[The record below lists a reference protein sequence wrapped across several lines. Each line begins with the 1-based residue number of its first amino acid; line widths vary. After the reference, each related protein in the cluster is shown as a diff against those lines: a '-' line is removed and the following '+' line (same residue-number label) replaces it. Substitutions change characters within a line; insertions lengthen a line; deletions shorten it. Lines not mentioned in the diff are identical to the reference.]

1 MEREAMWPHFA
12 SFFFY
17 VLLLFVQK
25 KIISKS
31 MNDFHIVSNICF
43 ASRTDLK
50 YCSFL
55 VARYKSERD

>member
-12 SFFFY
+12 SFFFFY
-17 VLLLFVQK
+17 VLLFFVQK

-43 ASRTDLK
+43 ASRTHQT
-50 YCSFL
+50 
-55 VARYKSERD
+55 